1 MRIAGLVIGILL
13 VILSVIGGIVCLL
26 LPSMT
31 NNKISFDEALLGL
44 IPAVIAGFIGF
55 IVAVTSMIFV
65 LKARKKIVVT

>member
-55 IVAVTSMIFV
+55 IVAVTSMIFF